1 MKILNIL
8 FFHVYNAYYK
18 DGNYSNDIPHLTA
31 YGIVACSL
39 SMLFTSILLFTFA
52 LLDVKLAKI
61 SVIILFVGFLLLL
74 FYYFFYEKKYA
85 TIYNLI
91 KDSKWDNFRFKIA
104 SWLIVILGFVSVVVY
119 SYLFNR

>member
-31 YGIVACSL
+31 YGIVGFSL
-39 SMLFTSILLFTFA
+39 STLFTTTIMFILT
-52 LLDVKLAKI
+52 LLNIKLI
-61 SVIILFVGFLLLL
+61 DYYFLVILVGTLLLL
-74 FYYFFYEKKYA
+74 FYYFFYEKKYD

-104 SWLIVILGFVSVVVY
+104 SWLIVFLGFASVFVY